1 MTKILRNMFRTSSP
15 TLSYST
21 FTSCCENRKKMK
33 ELKCKRF
40 SASARAPVRSLKWAA
55 GCDLFSNKT
64 KTIKEYVREAIK
76 TDIGMTISKGTSGR
90 VAPRLSLALKHQL
103 RVRVGVI
110 NSNFVGKVKVIFF
123 NHSTKP

>member
-1 MTKILRNMFRTSSP
+1 
-15 TLSYST
+15 
-21 FTSCCENRKKMK
+21 MK

-64 KTIKEYVREAIK
+64 KTIKEYVREEIK

-90 VAPRLSLALKHQL
+90 VAPRLSLALKHQI